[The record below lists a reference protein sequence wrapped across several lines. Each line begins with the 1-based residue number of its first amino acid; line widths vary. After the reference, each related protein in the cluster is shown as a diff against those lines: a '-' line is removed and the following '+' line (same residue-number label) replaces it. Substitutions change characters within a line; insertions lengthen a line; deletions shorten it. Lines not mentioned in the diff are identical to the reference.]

1 MGNVRIVR
9 KMRETM
15 SAEQVVTATG
25 LNKVYV
31 KKIFKLLGEHPEES
45 DENIASRLIS
55 ECEPPC

>member
-1 MGNVRIVR
+1 
-9 KMRETM
+9 M